1 MSGRSLAAA
10 LALSTVLVLFGAAV
24 HRFYQGEPPEGLE
37 AERVVI
43 PEGAGLGS
51 IGAVLKSHGILD
63 DARWFTLVGRIGG
76 TDRKVRAGVYRI
88 VPGTPGGR
96 ILRLLQRGANEAVRV
111 TIPEG
116 LRLPEVARILSSALS
131 IPEEEI
137 LRVASEPALAGSLG
151 APGPTLEGYLFPD
164 TYFFFPTDPPQLV
177 LGRMVEAFRKRFSAE
192 EEARAAEMGLSAREA
207 VTLASIVESEAVLP
221 EERPLIAAVY
231 HNRLRLGWKLQAD
244 PTVQY
249 ALGTREAPLLADLAI
264 DSPYNTYKNPG
275 LPPGPICSPGEAS
288 IRAALH
294 PAEDSDA
301 LFFVASGEGGRH
313 VFTATA
319 EEHGRAKRSAKALR
333 DSP

>member
-1 MSGRSLAAA
+1 MGARSLAAV
-10 LALSTVLVLFGAAV
+10 LALSALLVFFGAAV
-24 HRFYQGEPPEGLE
+24 HGFFQGEPPEGLD
-37 AERVVI
+37 AKRVVI

-51 IGAVLKSHGILD
+51 IGAILKGEGILD
-63 DARWFTLVGRIGG
+63 DARWFSLVGRIGG
-76 TDRKVRAGVYRI
+76 ADRKVRAGVYRI

-96 ILRLLQRGANEAVRV
+96 ILRLLQKGANEVVRV

-116 LRLPEVARILSSALS
+116 LRVPEVARILASALP
-131 IPEEEI
+131 IPEEEL
-137 LRVASEPALAGSLG
+137 LRLASEPVFAGSLG

-177 LGRMVEAFRKRFSAE
+177 LGRMVETFRKRFSAE

-249 ALGTREAPLLADLAI
+249 ALGTREPPLLVDLEF
-264 DSPYNTYKNPG
+264 DSPYNTYKTQG
-275 LPPGPICSPGEAS
+275 LPPGPICSPGEES

-294 PAEDSDA
+294 PAEDSSA

-313 VFTATA
+313 IFTSTA
-319 EEHGRAKRSAKALR
+319 EEHGRAKRKARALR